1 MQDDLTIAGHPEIY
15 VVGDMMSLRKL
26 PGVAEVA
33 MQAGHYAGRRI
44 KRLAAG
50 QEPGPEFRYR
60 DLGSAAYIARG
71 RAVVSAGRL
80 HLSGFAGWVF
90 WLFIHIAFLTGFR
103 NRVGAILS
111 WWVAFTRDIR
121 RERAFTAR
129 EVGVLPSV
137 YGPIGQ
143 QTDARPWL
151 RRWPGQRTGQGQP
164 AARVKQ
170 ARTPAR
176 AGRWLLAESGPARG
190 YLAVTA
196 LAGLAGT
203 GLVLAQAGLLARAL
217 AGAVSGAGN
226 HVLRDT
232 LLVLLAVVVA
242 RTVAV
247 LAGEVAALRGAAA
260 VKERLRSALARQ
272 VLRLGPAWAGRQRP
286 GEVTALATGG
296 LDALDPYYARY
307 LPQLG
312 LAVVVPAAVLAA
324 IAVQDWIS
332 ALIIAVTLPLIPVF
346 GVLIGLQTKARTRRS
361 WQLLARLSG
370 HFLDVVQG
378 LPTLKLFGRT
388 AAQER
393 VIAEVTEEYRSS
405 VMATLRIAFLSALV
419 LELSA
424 SLATALVAVEVGL
437 RLLYGHL
444 GYPTALF
451 VLLLTPEAYLPL
463 RNATAQFH
471 ASADGLTAAGR
482 AFEILDTP
490 APGRHGSSAGASS
503 RPAGRLAAVPDVRTV
518 PISLN
523 KLTVAYPGRGEPVL
537 AGVNLTI
544 SPGDRIVITGPNG
557 AGKTTLL
564 MLLLGFVTPSAGAI
578 TAGGLEITPETEDR
592 WRAQIGWLPQH
603 PKLFAWSVADNIA
616 LGDPGAS
623 RAAIERAARLA
634 GAADFIAGL
643 PGGYDTVLGE
653 RGLALSTGQRQK
665 IALARLFLRDA
676 PLLLLDEPAAHLDP
690 VSAAEAGAA
699 IADLARDRTVLM
711 VTHGD
716 SAPLPGA
723 RTLLVAGGSVAE
735 LAAHPVITARI
746 GPAAASARD
755 RELA

>member
-1 MQDDLTIAGHPEIY
+1 MKQASPAR
-15 VVGDMMSLRKL
+15 VRQASPARMK
-26 PGVAEVA
+26 
-33 MQAGHYAGRRI
+33 QAGPARVRQAGPARNPARNPDRTGRR
-44 KRLAAG
+44 
-50 QEPGPEFRYR
+50 
-60 DLGSAAYIARG
+60 
-71 RAVVSAGRL
+71 
-80 HLSGFAGWVF
+80 
-90 WLFIHIAFLTGFR
+90 
-103 NRVGAILS
+103 
-111 WWVAFTRDIR
+111 
-121 RERAFTAR
+121 
-129 EVGVLPSV
+129 
-137 YGPIGQ
+137 
-143 QTDARPWL
+143 
-151 RRWPGQRTGQGQP
+151 
-164 AARVKQ
+164 
-170 ARTPAR
+170 
-176 AGRWLLAESGPARG
+176 LLAESWPARG

-196 LAGLAGT
+196 LAGLAVT
-203 GLVLAQAGLLARAL
+203 GLILAQAGLLARAL
-217 AGAVSGAGN
+217 AGAVAGSGN
-226 HVLRDT
+226 QVLRDT
-232 LLVLLAVVVA
+232 LLVLLAVVAA
-242 RTVAV
+242 RAAAV
-247 LAGEVAALRGAAA
+247 QAGEVAALRGAAA
-260 VKERLRSALARQ
+260 VKERLRTALARQ
-272 VLRLGPAWAGRQRP
+272 VLRLGPAWAGRQRA

-324 IAVQDWIS
+324 IAFQDWIS

-370 HFLDVVQG
+370 QFLDVVQG

-393 VIAEVTEEYRSS
+393 VIAEVTEEYRGS
-405 VMATLRIAFLSALV
+405 VLATLRIAFLSALV

-463 RNATAQFH
+463 RNATSQFH

-490 APGRHGSSAGASS
+490 ATAGPGPSAGPSAGPTAGPGH
-503 RPAGRLAAVPDVRTV
+503 RPVAVPDLRTV

-523 KLTVAYPGRGEPVL
+523 ELTVAYPGREPVL

-544 SPGDRIVITGPNG
+544 RPGDRIVITGPNG

-564 MLLLGFVTPSAGAI
+564 MLLLGFVSPSAGTI
-578 TAGGLEITPETEDR
+578 TAGGADIAGGSGTSGGSGTPGGSGTSGGSDTADRAGIARGAGTPGDAGPAGCDYDR

-603 PKLFAWSVADNIA
+603 PTLFAWPVADNIA
-616 LGDPGAS
+616 LSDPGAPP
-623 RAAIERAARLA
+623 AAIERAARLA

-643 PGGYDTVLGE
+643 PDGYDTVLGD
-653 RGLALSTGQRQK
+653 RGLALSAGQRQK

-690 VSAAEAGAA
+690 VSAAEVGAA

-711 VTHGD
+711 ITHGN
-716 SAPLPGA
+716 ATPLPDA
-723 RTLLVAGGSVAE
+723 RTLLVAGGGITELPPPTTALPPAPVVSATRIDGPSVSSGRRPRRIDVPLVSPGQHQRHIDVDGTPARGTPM
-735 LAAHPVITARI
+735 AHRCRHDGGGGA
-746 GPAAASARD
+746 G
-755 RELA
+755 